1 MFLLMLLNGVPA
13 VAEVDGAGWLVAAE
27 QSLKQA
33 LAQAYPQVAEWA
45 IEPLIG
51 KRQRANLPKTDALQA
66 RAAHLGKRSAVRL
79 TWVEGRHRASTTV
92 WFAVRGLQ
100 SVPTATSD
108 IRVGAALTPDM
119 AEYAERDVF
128 VSSCATLST
137 PAALTST
144 RAKKGLRMGEA
155 ICENA
160 VEPRCALP
168 TTEWGRLRS
177 ARWGDHRSVNRQSC
191 PHPQERHRGS
201 QPATSP
207 STTRTNRS
215 RPAAHHG
222 PRDQQNQIQITY

>member
-79 TWVEGRHRASTTV
+79 TWVESRHRASTTV

-160 VEPRCALP
+160 VEPRP
-168 TTEWGRLRS
+168 PVGRGES
-177 ARWGDHRSVNRQSC
+177 VVVRSVA
-191 PHPQERHRGS
+191 G
-201 QPATSP
+201 AVTITSKAVAQQDGALGQMLRVKNP
-207 STTRTNRS
+207 SS
-215 RPAAHHG
+215 GEVYSAAVSGAGEVVVH
-222 PRDQQNQIQITY
+222 D